1 MCWLANIKAALV
13 WFALIMSKGVNVNP
27 RGLQNVPSLYLSL
40 AGCLRVSMYNDF
52 RETGALTLWFHF

>member
-1 MCWLANIKAALV
+1 MFCKLFM
-13 WFALIMSKGVNVNP
+13 WFALLIMSKGINVNP